1 MHRRNS
7 RHASGERGAP
17 EMTWGLGFFR
27 IWVLFSV
34 GWIAVTAPGNWHML
48 TGQWLLNAPI
58 VESTRVPNP
67 FDQFDPPGQQIWGP
81 NIQAAQNIFGPPL
94 LTLLAGLG
102 VAWTLKGFK
111 RKPK

>member
-1 MHRRNS
+1 M
-7 RHASGERGAP
+7 
-17 EMTWGLGFFR
+17 
-27 IWVLFSV
+27 
-34 GWIAVTAPGNWHML
+34 
-48 TGQWLLNAPI
+48 
-58 VESTRVPNP
+58 PNP
-67 FDQFDPPGQQIWGP
+67 WDQFDLPGQQIWGP